1 MAGNYLLKSAVRDEV
16 LQLTKSHQVPSPVHS
31 LFTELLHLPR
41 ARELSKGILVNNDKI
56 KLMGKADNR
65 RKITIE
71 EEVAI
76 RNFLTSNVEY
86 RSLLKDEDDFDEC
99 INSYARFQILESLS
113 VFTTARYTR
122 SKNRI
127 NHFALMKDNNFLSIE
142 SIWHFKT
149 NLICRALAV
158 GKIIGKFSKQT
169 YLPAYSTTYSRHCI
183 LYHTWSNY

>member
-1 MAGNYLLKSAVRDEV
+1 MEIINVKLAQDRVSLDDVVKVGILFNVIDWSCLWSTSTFLPESFNGDLLKLFNGTQHVIEQMAGNYLLKSAVRDEV

-113 VFTTARYTR
+113 YL
-122 SKNRI
+122 
-127 NHFALMKDNNFLSIE
+127 ALQNKFDLSCAC
-142 SIWHFKT
+142 SW
-149 NLICRALAV
+149 
-158 GKIIGKFSKQT
+158 
-169 YLPAYSTTYSRHCI
+169 
-183 LYHTWSNY
+183 